1 MTATTTF
8 LISIAA
14 GVALLLWRSFFPAYF
29 GEKGKNVATKE
40 DIAEITRKV
49 EEVKLVFTEYQVR
62 SSRIFE
68 KQLEAIHGTY
78 ERLHDADEFVKHM
91 VHPYQLGGDEE
102 ERKRQTGAADK
113 FNDLSGFYWKHKLY
127 LPEDLCAQVEGLLN
141 VMKRAFNE
149 YVIARAGRADDGS
162 LDRWNSA
169 YKTMQEEVPE
179 LRSALE
185 QRFRALLTFRF
196 PA

>member
-1 MTATTTF
+1 MTVTTTL
-8 LISIAA
+8 LIIAV
-14 GVALLLWRSFFPAYF
+14 GVALLLWRSFFPAYV
-29 GEKGKNVATKE
+29 GEKGKNLATKE

-49 EEVKLVFTEYQVR
+49 EEVKLVFAEYQVR
-62 SSRIFE
+62 SSRVFE
-68 KQLEAIHGTY
+68 KQLEAVHGTY

-91 VHPYQLGGDEE
+91 VHPVQLGGDEE
-102 ERKRQTGAADK
+102 EHNRRTEAAAK

-127 LPEDLCAQVEGLLN
+127 LPEDLCEQVEALLH

-149 YVIARAGRADDGS
+149 YVVARDGRGDDGS

-169 YKTMQEEVPE
+169 YRAMQDEVPA

-185 QRFRALLTFRF
+185 QRFRALLTFGF
-196 PA
+196 PG